1 MEFEKI
7 RSAVRLAEYAVANR
21 RPLRT
26 KEDALRALS
35 EELLVGPWL
44 IMSGLGIIWRR
55 LLWVFVLTSIIVAGL
70 CLVERAFHPVMI
82 LAALTLGVISVY
94 FGLPTRMVL
103 AGVTAKSV
111 GELAGA
117 IEGLVK
123 DQGEL
128 ERLSSGVQLV
138 KTQTTERMA
147 RFNVFI
153 GIVWGALFWLATA
166 RVLSPTVA
174 RDVLETSLFPTIAAA
189 TSFIGLFVVAA
200 GHAAAVRV
208 VYQTLDFALLEVIA
222 LCDGS
227 HLSREVKRSL

>member
-7 RSAVRLAEYAVANR
+7 RSAVRLAEYAVVNR

-44 IMSGLGIIWRR
+44 IMSGLGIIWKR

-70 CLVERAFHPVMI
+70 CLVERAFNPVMI
-82 LAALTLGVISVY
+82 LAALTLGAISVY
-94 FGLPTRMVL
+94 FGLPTRTVL

-123 DQGEL
+123 DQGDL

-153 GIVWGALFWLATA
+153 GIVWGALFWLVTA

-174 RDVLETSLFPTIAAA
+174 PDVLETSLFPTIAAA
-189 TSFIGLFVVAA
+189 SSFIGLFVVAV
-200 GHAAAVRV
+200 GYAAAVRV
-208 VYQTLDFALLEVIA
+208 VYQALDFALLEVKA
-222 LCDGS
+222 TLG
-227 HLSREVKRSL
+227 

>member
-7 RSAVRLAEYAVANR
+7 RSAVRLAEYAVVNQ

-44 IMSGLGIIWRR
+44 IMSGLGIIWKR
-55 LLWVFVLTSIIVAGL
+55 LFWIFVLTLIIVVGL
-70 CLVERAFHPVMI
+70 FLVERAFNPGMI
-82 LAALTLGVISVY
+82 LVALTLGTISVY
-94 FGLPTRMVL
+94 FGLPTRTVL
-103 AGVTAKSV
+103 AGVTAKSI

-117 IEGLVK
+117 IGVLVK

-128 ERLSSGVQLV
+128 ERLSSGVLLV

-153 GIVWGALFWLATA
+153 GILWGALFWFVTA

-174 RDVLETSLFPTIAAA
+174 KDVLEASFFPTIAAA
-189 TSFIGLFVVAA
+189 ISFSGLFVVAA
-200 GHAAAVRV
+200 GYAAAVRV
-208 VYQTLDFALLEVIA
+208 VYQTLDFALLEMKA
-222 LCDGS
+222 KLAHGP
-227 HLSREVKRSL
+227 

>member
-7 RSAVRLAEYAVANR
+7 RSAVRLAEYAVVNR

-26 KEDALRALS
+26 REDALRALS

-44 IMSGLGIIWRR
+44 IMSGLGIIWKR

-70 CLVERAFHPVMI
+70 CLVERAFNPVMI

-94 FGLPTRMVL
+94 FGLPTRTVL

-117 IEGLVK
+117 IERLVK

-174 RDVLETSLFPTIAAA
+174 QDVLETSLFPTIAAA
-189 TSFIGLFVVAA
+189 ISFIGLFVVSV
-200 GHAAAVRV
+200 GYAAAVRV
-208 VYQTLDFALLEVIA
+208 VYQTLDFALLEVKA
-222 LCDGS
+222 TLV
-227 HLSREVKRSL
+227 LRV